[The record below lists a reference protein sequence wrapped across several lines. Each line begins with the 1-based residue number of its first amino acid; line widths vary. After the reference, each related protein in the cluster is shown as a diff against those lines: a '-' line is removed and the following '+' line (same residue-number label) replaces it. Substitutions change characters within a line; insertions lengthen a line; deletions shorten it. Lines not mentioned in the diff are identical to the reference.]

1 MQKVNFVN
9 LRGLVSLWHAVIIVS
24 IFIAG
29 CTNNST
35 NNKVRIENK
44 LNKNIVCVLGYNY
57 PDLNLAFINKQVI
70 VGDMG
75 RFQVPEGQT
84 RIIDTVGLCDKEV
97 WDKTIKHNMLMLFTF
112 DADKL
117 KTADKLE
124 DALLERYYFSYVQ
137 LTKTNGLITID

>member
-1 MQKVNFVN
+1 MKKSFYCLFLIV
-9 LRGLVSLWHAVIIVS
+9 VIMVACKS
-24 IFIAG
+24 
-29 CTNNST
+29 NSGD
-35 NNKVRIENK
+35 NKVRIENK

-75 RFQVPEGQT
+75 RFQVLKGQT
-84 RIIDTVGLCDKEV
+84 RIIDTIGLCDKEV

-112 DADKL
+112 DAEKL
-117 KTADKLE
+117 KAGDKLE